1 MIDQL
6 VINNKASYDDYGAS
20 VKTRTINNPIK
31 KSIKETV
38 PFSNV
43 TYDFSAINGELYWEE
58 RELEYV
64 FEITADTPE
73 ELEEAKT
80 RFCSWVMNVMNEELH
95 DPFIENYHF
104 IATFNDMNVE
114 DDESVEKT
122 TLTVSFTAYP
132 YKIANEPK
140 LYATDIAVGDT
151 VQIVIE
157 NNSSHKIVPTII
169 TDQNISITLDNVTYN
184 VAAGTTSDS
193 VLKFEMGVNTLMIRN
208 NGSDVCSVSIN
219 IVEEVF

>member
-6 VINNKASYDDYGAS
+6 VIDSKASYDDYGAS
-20 VKTRTINNPIK
+20 VKTRTINNPVK

-73 ELEEAKT
+73 KLEEAKT

-104 IATFNDMNVE
+104 TATFNDMNVE

-122 TLTVSFTAYP
+122 TLTVTFTAYP
-132 YKIANEPK
+132 YKIADEPK
-140 LYATDIAVGDT
+140 LYTADIAVGNT
-151 VQIVIE
+151 VELVVE

-169 TDQNISITLDNVTYN
+169 TDQSISVTLDNVTYN

-193 VLKFEMGVNTLMIRN
+193 VLKFNVGVNTLSIKN
-208 NGSDVCSVSIN
+208 NGSGACNLTIN
-219 IVEEVF
+219 IIEEVF